1 MSTKTKEQISKNM
14 KAVHNK
20 DSKIELMLRKEL
32 WNRGLRYRKNYR
44 GLIGKPDIVF
54 IGKKIAIF
62 CDSEF
67 WHGFDWETKKHE
79 IKSRQEF
86 WIPKI
91 ERTIERD
98 KEVTGEYTS
107 TVIVVYISGLS
118 SDTIFTLYVHP
129 FCATPSMNA
138 PASSVHSK

>member
-1 MSTKTKEQISKNM
+1 M
-14 KAVHNK
+14 
-20 DSKIELMLRKEL
+20 
-32 WNRGLRYRKNYR
+32 
-44 GLIGKPDIVF
+44 IGKPDIVF

-98 KEVTGEYTS
+98 KEVTQALEEQGWL
-107 TVIVVYISGLS
+107 VMRFWGKQIQKN
-118 SDTIFTLYVHP
+118 
-129 FCATPSMNA
+129 CAA
-138 PASSVHSK
+138 CADKVEEALKER

>member
-1 MSTKTKEQISKNM
+1 MSAKTKEQISKNM

-20 DSKIELMLRKEL
+20 DSEIELLLRREL
-32 WNRGLRYRKNYR
+32 WNRGLRYRKNYS

-54 IGKKIAIF
+54 IGKKIAVF

-67 WHGFDWETKKHE
+67 WHGFDWETKKFE

-98 KEVTGEYTS
+98 KEVTQ
-107 TVIVVYISGLS
+107 
-118 SDTIFTLYVHP
+118 TLEEQGWLVMR
-129 FCATPSMNA
+129 FWGKEIKKNCAA
-138 PASSVHSK
+138 CADKIEEAIKER

>member
-20 DSKIELMLRKEL
+20 DSEIELLLRKEL

-67 WHGFDWETKKHE
+67 WHGFDWEKK
-79 IKSRQEF
+79 
-86 WIPKI
+86 
-91 ERTIERD
+91 
-98 KEVTGEYTS
+98 
-107 TVIVVYISGLS
+107 
-118 SDTIFTLYVHP
+118 
-129 FCATPSMNA
+129 A
-138 PASSVHSK
+138 

>member
-1 MSTKTKEQISKNM
+1 MSAKTKEQISKNM

-20 DSKIELMLRKEL
+20 DSEIELLLRREL
-32 WNRGLRYRKNYR
+32 WNRGLRYRKNYS

-54 IGKKIAIF
+54 IGKKIAVF

-67 WHGFDWETKKHE
+67 WHGFDWETKKFE

-98 KEVTGEYTS
+98 KEVTQ
-107 TVIVVYISGLS
+107 
-118 SDTIFTLYVHP
+118 TLEEQGWLVMR
-129 FCATPSMNA
+129 FWGKEIKKNCATCA
-138 PASSVHSK
+138 DKIEEALKER

>member
-20 DSKIELMLRKEL
+20 DSEIELLLRKEL

-54 IGKKIAIF
+54 IRKRIAIF

-67 WHGFDWETKKHE
+67 WHGFDWEAKKHE

-98 KEVTGEYTS
+98 KEVTQALEEQGWLVMRFWGKE
-107 TVIVVYISGLS
+107 IQKN
-118 SDTIFTLYVHP
+118 
-129 FCATPSMNA
+129 CAA
-138 PASSVHSK
+138 CADKVEEALKER